1 MIPEGQN
8 GEQVEQIRA
17 LCRHIDQHLDEP
29 LTLADLGRWLGLS
42 PAYLQRVFKRIMGI
56 TPRQYIDACRIN
68 RLKTKLKAKGTVT
81 MALYEVGFGSS
92 SRLYERAAGQLG
104 MTPGVYRR
112 GGKDM
117 TIRYT
122 LTDCPLGRLLL
133 AATERGICAVSLG
146 DNDDFLEAELH
157 REYPAAAI
165 HREDSPLRDWVEHL
179 LRHLNGQQPDLQLP
193 LDLQATA
200 FQWRVWQALLAI
212 PYGQTSTYSEI
223 ARAMG
228 QPGAVRAVARA
239 CATNPVSIVIPCHR
253 VVREDGDLAG
263 YRWGIERKKKLLEQE
278 HDHAEGESV

>member
-1 MIPEGQN
+1 MIPDGQN
-8 GEQVEQIRA
+8 GDRVEQIQA
-17 LCRHIDQHLDEP
+17 LCRHIEQHPEEP
-29 LTLADLGRWLGLS
+29 LTLADLGRRLKLS
-42 PAYLQRVFKRIMGI
+42 PAHAQRVFKRVMGI
-56 TPRQYIDACRIN
+56 TPRQYLDACRIS
-68 RLKTKLKAKGTVT
+68 RLKARLKAKGTVT

-104 MTPGVYRR
+104 MTPGAYRR
-112 GGKDM
+112 GGRGM
-117 TIRYT
+117 TIRYA
-122 LTDCPLGRLLL
+122 LTDSPLGRLLL

-146 DNDDFLEAELH
+146 DRDDLLEAELR

-165 HREDSPLRDWVEHL
+165 QGDDGTLRDWVEQL

-193 LDLQATA
+193 LDIQATA

-223 ARAMG
+223 ARALG
-228 QPGAVRAVARA
+228 QPAAVRAVARA

-263 YRWGIERKKKLLEQE
+263 YRWGIERKKQLLARER
-278 HDHAEGESV
+278 DHAGE